1 MSKKR
6 VLFITQEML
15 PYLEETEIAKTARNL
30 PQGIQQK
37 GKEIRTFMPKFGC
50 INERRNQL
58 HEVIRLSGMNLI
70 INDNDHPLI
79 IKVASIQAARI
90 QVYFIDNDDYFGRKA
105 GLTDKSGAEFSDND
119 ERAIFYCRGVLET
132 VKKLGW
138 APDIVHCHGW
148 MTSLIPMYIKR
159 AFSEEPIFEHT
170 KVITSLYKN
179 GLENNLSEDY
189 AFKAVLDGVD
199 IADVEAVKEASNENI
214 QKYAADWS
222 DAVILGSNNLDPD
235 LIKHVEESG
244 KPILKEF
251 DENNYVEE
259 FDKFYDSI
267 LEEENVSA
275 AS

>member
-90 QVYFIDNDDYFGRKA
+90 QVYFIDNEDYFSRKA
-105 GLTDKSGAEFSDND
+105 GLTDKTGADFADND

-138 APDIVHCHGW
+138 APDIIHCHGW
-148 MTSLIPMYIKR
+148 MTGLVPLYIKK
-159 AFSEEPIFEHT
+159 AFSEDPIFANS
-170 KVITSLYKN
+170 KIITSLYKS
-179 GLENNLSEDY
+179 GFDGKLDDSY
-189 AFKAVLDGVD
+189 AFKSVLDGIDIEDVD
-199 IADVEAVKEASNENI
+199 NLKEATHTNV
-214 QKYAADWS
+214 QKFAADWS
-222 DAVILGSNNLDPD
+222 DAIIVGNRGIDSE
-235 LIKHVEESG
+235 VEEHVNG
-244 KPILKEF
+244 MDKPILTEF
-251 DENNYVEE
+251 DENNYIEE
-259 FDKFYDSI
+259 FDKFYDFVLTGEKVES
-267 LEEENVSA
+267 E
-275 AS
+275 

>member
-1 MSKKR
+1 
-6 VLFITQEML
+6 ML

-79 IKVASIQAARI
+79 IKVASIQSARI

-105 GLTDKSGAEFSDND
+105 GLTDKAGVEFADND

-148 MTSLIPMYIKR
+148 MTSLVPMYIKR
-159 AFSEEPIFEHT
+159 AFAEEPVFEKT
-170 KVITSLYKN
+170 KVITSLYKS
-179 GLENNLSEDY
+179 GIENKLSDDFAY
-189 AFKAVLDGVD
+189 KAVLDGVD
-199 IADVEAVKEASNENI
+199 IEDVEAVKEASQENL

-222 DAVILGSNNLDPD
+222 DAIILGSNNLDKD
-235 LIKHVEESG
+235 LLDHVDKMG
-244 KPILKEF
+244 KPTLKEF
-251 DENNYVEE
+251 DENNYIEE
-259 FDKFYDSI
+259 FDNFYDTI

-275 AS
+275 E

>member
-105 GLTDKSGAEFSDND
+105 GLSDKSGAEFEDND

-148 MTSLIPMYIKR
+148 MTSLVPMYIKR
-159 AFSEEPIFEHT
+159 AFSEEPIFENT
-170 KVITSLYKN
+170 KVITSLYKS
-179 GLENNLSEDY
+179 GFEGKLSDDY

-199 IADVEAVKEASNENI
+199 IEDTEAVKEANHENL
-214 QKYAADWS
+214 QKYAANWS
-222 DAVILGSNNLDPD
+222 DAIIIGSNNLDQD
-235 LIKHVEESG
+235 LLDYVDKMG
-244 KPILKEF
+244 KPTLKEF
-251 DENNYVEE
+251 DENNFVEE
-259 FDKFYDSI
+259 FDAFYDTI

-275 AS
+275 E

>member
-15 PYLEETEIAKTARNL
+15 PYLEETEIAKTAREL

-105 GLTDKSGAEFSDND
+105 GLTDKSGAEFPDND

-148 MTSLIPMYIKR
+148 MTSLVPMYIKR
-159 AFSEEPIFEHT
+159 AFAEEPIFENT
-170 KVITSLYKN
+170 KVITSLYKTGFEGKLN
-179 GLENNLSEDY
+179 DDY
-189 AFKAVLDGVD
+189 AYKAVLDGVD
-199 IADVEAVKEASNENI
+199 IEDVDDVKEANHENI

-222 DAVILGSNNLDPD
+222 DAIILGSNNLDKD
-235 LIKHVEESG
+235 LVDYVDKMG
-244 KPILKEF
+244 KPTLKEF

-259 FDKFYDSI
+259 FDQFYD
-267 LEEENVSA
+267 LLLGEETDSA
-275 AS
+275 E

>member
-15 PYLEETEIAKTARNL
+15 PYIEETEIAKTSRNL

-79 IKVASIQAARI
+79 IKVASIQSARI
-90 QVYFIDNDDYFGRKA
+90 QVYFIDNEEYFSRKA
-105 GLTDKSGAEFSDND
+105 GLADKEGKEFEDND

-148 MTSLIPMYIKR
+148 MTGLVPLYIKK
-159 AFSEEPIFEHT
+159 AFSEDPIFENT
-170 KVITSLYKN
+170 KVITSLYKT
-179 GLENNLSEDY
+179 GFEGSLSTDY
-189 AFKAVLDGVD
+189 AYKSVVDGVD
-199 IADVEAVKEASNENI
+199 IVDVDNIKDASHLNI
-214 QKYAADWS
+214 QKFACDWS
-222 DAVILGSNNLDPD
+222 DAIIADKNTNPELLSHVDKLGL
-235 LIKHVEESG
+235 
-244 KPILKEF
+244 PILSEF
-251 DENNYVEE
+251 DETNYIEE
-259 FDKFYDSI
+259 YDKFYDFV
-267 LEEENVSA
+267 LTGEEVPSE
-275 AS
+275 